1 MPNLQPER
9 RAVNGRALLLQEV
22 SETQAFLD
30 HLMSQRLSLRLQ
42 QAVDLLLGRSR
53 YERRAIVPYDWEQ
66 VGACLRCGSQRCDHF
81 SRNGSRPRTVTFL
94 DYPVHLRLP
103 RVVCQ
108 CGGSVRL
115 NFDGLLRPDQRLGD
129 DGAAQIRR
137 WAHLRL
143 SLREMQAEL
152 TPSRLGGLG
161 WRTLNERLQQLRE
174 LTPELD
180 AQDVPPILQ
189 LDALWYTQWQATD
202 DQRTDARGRRHTVK
216 QGHKRPIFIALDL
229 WPDTGRREA
238 LAWQL
243 GASEDAE
250 AWLTFLSDLEA
261 QGLRGEHGLR
271 LIIHDGGS
279 GLGAALQTVDFDAA
293 QQRCLFHKLRNI
305 PHALPL
311 DPQRTPKQRRRQR
324 RAILKDFAAIRASK
338 DYATALRRYLRV
350 CRQYRHAQPAAVAT
364 LRRDFRST
372 VTYYQLEAQHPTW
385 PRPCRRTTSYLEHLN
400 RRFRRRQRLPLRRR
414 RPRHARPRSRSGLS
428 PEP

>member
-143 SLREMQAEL
+143 SARDAG
-152 TPSRLGGLG
+152 RV
-161 WRTLNERLQQLRE
+161 
-174 LTPELD
+174 D
-180 AQDVPPILQ
+180 AQS
-189 LDALWYTQWQATD
+189 A
-202 DQRTDARGRRHTVK
+202 GR
-216 QGHKRPIFIALDL
+216 
-229 WPDTGRREA
+229 
-238 LAWQL
+238 
-243 GASEDAE
+243 
-250 AWLTFLSDLEA
+250 
-261 QGLRGEHGLR
+261 LR
-271 LIIHDGGS
+271 LAH
-279 GLGAALQTVDFDAA
+279 
-293 QQRCLFHKLRNI
+293 
-305 PHALPL
+305 
-311 DPQRTPKQRRRQR
+311 PQ
-324 RAILKDFAAIRASK
+324 
-338 DYATALRRYLRV
+338 
-350 CRQYRHAQPAAVAT
+350 
-364 LRRDFRST
+364 
-372 VTYYQLEAQHPTW
+372 
-385 PRPCRRTTSYLEHLN
+385 
-400 RRFRRRQRLPLRRR
+400 
-414 RPRHARPRSRSGLS
+414 
-428 PEP
+428 